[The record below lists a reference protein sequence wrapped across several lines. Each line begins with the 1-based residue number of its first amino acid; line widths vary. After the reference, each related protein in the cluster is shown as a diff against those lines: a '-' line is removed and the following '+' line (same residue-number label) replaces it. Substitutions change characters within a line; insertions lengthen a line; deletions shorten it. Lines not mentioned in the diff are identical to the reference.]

1 MKKDTG
7 KTLRVGLFVI
17 TGLALFI
24 VAIYLIGENQNMFKK
39 TFTISANFNNV
50 SGLMQGNNVR
60 YSGINIGTVKN
71 ITMVNDSTITVDMN
85 IDEKMVRHIKK
96 DAIATIGT
104 DGLVGNSIVNIIPG
118 KGKEPI
124 VVSGDFIQSYTKIG
138 TEDMLNTLSTTNEN
152 AALLTAKLLKVADA
166 LSDDKGTL
174 GMLINDTTVSENLKL
189 TFNQLRITSTEAS
202 KAMKELNSI
211 ISSLDI
217 DNSVAGTLLNDSEQA
232 ERVESLIA
240 NLESSSH
247 EINTVIKNMNETVTE
262 FKEGEGALN
271 YLSKDKEFANQIEE
285 TMKNIN
291 EGTLKFNENMEALK
305 HNFLTRGYFRKLER
319 QKAKEA
325 KKITNSHENR
335 ALKRTR

>member
-1 MKKDTG
+1 MKKETSR
-7 KTLRVGLFVI
+7 TLRVGIFVI
-17 TGLALFI
+17 TGLVLFI

-60 YSGINIGTVKN
+60 YSGINIGTVKH

-85 IDEKMVRHIKK
+85 IDEKMVKHIKK

-118 KGKEPI
+118 KGKGP
-124 VVSGDFIQSYTKIG
+124 VVISGDFIQSYTKIG

-174 GMLINDTTVSENLKL
+174 GMLINDTMVSKNLKL
-189 TFNQLRITSTEAS
+189 TFNQLRITSIEAS

-211 ISSLDI
+211 ITSLDI
-217 DNSVAGTLLNDSEQA
+217 ENSVAGTLLNDSRQA

-240 NLESSSH
+240 NLEASGQ
-247 EINTVIKNMNETVTE
+247 EINNVIKNINETVTE

-271 YLSKDKEFANQIEE
+271 YLSRDKEFASQIEE

-325 KKITNSHENR
+325 KKSN
-335 ALKRTR
+335 

>member
-1 MKKDTG
+1 MKKETRN
-7 KTLRVGLFVI
+7 TLKLGVFVI
-17 TGLALFI
+17 TGFALLI

-71 ITMVNDSTITVDMN
+71 ITMVNDSTINVDMN
-85 IDEKMVRHIKK
+85 IEEKMVKHIKK

-104 DGLVGNSIVNIIPG
+104 DGLVGNMIVNIIPG
-118 KGKEPI
+118 GGKERV
-124 VVSGDFIQSYTKIG
+124 VVSGDVIQSYTKIG

-166 LSDDKGTL
+166 MSDDKGTL
-174 GMLINDTTVSENLKL
+174 GMLINDTMVAKNLKH
-189 TFNQLRITSTEAS
+189 TFKQLEITSIEAS

-217 DNSVAGTLLNDSEQA
+217 ENSVAGTLLNDSIQA
-232 ERVESLIA
+232 KKIQSIIT
-240 NLESSSH
+240 NLDESSS
-247 EINTVIKNMNETVTE
+247 EIHDVLANLNETVTN
-262 FKEGEGALN
+262 FKEGEGTIN
-271 YLSKDKEFANQIEE
+271 YLSNDEDLVKTIEE

-291 EGTLKFNENMEALK
+291 EGTEKFNENMEALK
-305 HNFLTRGYFRKLER
+305 HNFLTRGYFKKLER
-319 QKAKEA
+319 QEKKEA
-325 KKITNSHENR
+325 KKNQ
-335 ALKRTR
+335 

>member
-1 MKKDTG
+1 MKKDTS
-7 KTLRVGLFVI
+7 KTLRVGIFVI
-17 TGLALFI
+17 TGLVLFI

-60 YSGINIGTVKN
+60 YSGINIGTVKH

-118 KGKEPI
+118 KGKEAV

-189 TFNQLRITSTEAS
+189 TFKQLRITSIEAS

-217 DNSVAGTLLNDSEQA
+217 ENSVAGTLLNDSEQA
-232 ERVESLIA
+232 ERIESLIT
-240 NLESSSH
+240 NLESSSQ
-247 EINTVIKNMNETVTE
+247 EINKVINNINETITD

-271 YLSKDKEFANQIEE
+271 YLSQDKEFADQIEA
-285 TMKNIN
+285 TMNNIN

-305 HNFLTRGYFRKLER
+305 HNFLTRGYFKKLER
-319 QKAKEA
+319 QEKREA
-325 KKITNSHENR
+325 RKSKQ
-335 ALKRTR
+335 

>member
-1 MKKDTG
+1 MKKDTS
-7 KTLRVGLFVI
+7 KTFRVGIFVI

-24 VAIYLIGENQNMFKK
+24 LGIYLIGANQNMFKK

-60 YSGINIGTVKN
+60 YSGINIGNVKN

-85 IDEKMVRHIKK
+85 IDEKMVQHIKK

-118 KGKEPI
+118 KGKASI
-124 VVSGDFIQSYTKIG
+124 VISGDFIQSYTKIG

-174 GMLINDTTVSENLKL
+174 GMLINDTTVAVNLKQ
-189 TFNQLRITSTEAS
+189 TFNQLKTTSMEAS
-202 KAMKELNSI
+202 KAMKELNTI

-217 DNSVAGTLLNDSEQA
+217 ENSVAGTLLNSSDQA
-232 ERVESLIA
+232 EKVESLIA
-240 NLESSSH
+240 NLDSSSQ
-247 EINTVIKNMNETVTE
+247 EINKVIKNINQTVTE
-262 FKEGEGALN
+262 FKEGKGALN
-271 YLSKDKEFANQIEE
+271 YLSQDKEFANQIKE

-305 HNFLTRGYFRKLER
+305 HNFLTRGYFRKMER
-319 QKAKEA
+319 QKTKEE
-325 KKITNSHENR
+325 KKENR
-335 ALKRTR
+335 E